1 MDTFLKDMESR
12 YLREALRQ
20 AGGNETVAAGL
31 SGVSAADLR
40 RRLERSEVVEW
51 PSSGHFNAEGPE
63 IRMTM
68 RTGTLHAG
76 DGLGNTSDSARPA
89 LVQRGVAVAGSQG
102 MKGMVLVVDDD
113 EGVRAVM
120 ASALED
126 DGWEVATATNGRSAL
141 ETLRS
146 QRPGVII
153 LDLRMPVMDGLTF
166 ADHYREFPEPRA
178 PFILISATVSEAAIR
193 ATGAVT
199 GLRKPIDLNVLLDT
213 VREHVQDPER
223 D

>member
-1 MDTFLKDMESR
+1 MF
-12 YLREALRQ
+12 
-20 AGGNETVAAGL
+20 
-31 SGVSAADLR
+31 SGTR
-40 RRLERSEVVEW
+40 
-51 PSSGHFNAEGPE
+51 
-63 IRMTM
+63 
-68 RTGTLHAG
+68 HAG
-76 DGLGNTSDSARPA
+76 SSPGNPIHSARPA
-89 LVQRGVAVAGSQG
+89 LVQRGVAVAGSQV

-120 ASALED
+120 ASVLEE

-141 ETLRS
+141 EALRRT
-146 QRPGVII
+146 RPGVII

-178 PFILISATVSEAAIR
+178 PLILISATVTDAAIR

-213 VREHVQDPER
+213 VREHAQDTEG

>member
-1 MDTFLKDMESR
+1 M
-12 YLREALRQ
+12 
-20 AGGNETVAAGL
+20 
-31 SGVSAADLR
+31 
-40 RRLERSEVVEW
+40 
-51 PSSGHFNAEGPE
+51 GHSNPF
-63 IRMTM
+63 
-68 RTGTLHAG
+68 H
-76 DGLGNTSDSARPA
+76 SARPA
-89 LVQRGVAVAGSQG
+89 LVQRGVAVAGSQV

-120 ASALED
+120 ASVLEE

-141 ETLRS
+141 EALQRG
-146 QRPGVII
+146 RPGVII

-178 PFILISATVSEAAIR
+178 PLILISATVTEAAIR

-213 VREHVQDPER
+213 VREHALDS
-223 D
+223 DGD